1 MCFSKRKTKGTSGVY
16 LLLTMYDLHT
26 RNTHTHTH
34 KVLSKAYDHSLGG
47 RDFDRRLMEY
57 FSAEFKSR
65 TKIDSLT
72 LPRQT
77 LRLTYECERLKK
89 SMGTVTQPVK
99 LSLECFAND
108 KDLSGSTKRLAIV
121 MCRAEILRMDQR
133 VFASY
138 ILVYN
143 PMLIR
148 LITSY

>member
-1 MCFSKRKTKGTSGVY
+1 M
-16 LLLTMYDLHT
+16 
-26 RNTHTHTH
+26 
-34 KVLSKAYDHSLGG
+34 
-47 RDFDRRLMEY
+47 
-57 FSAEFKSR
+57 
-65 TKIDSLT
+65 
-72 LPRQT
+72 
-77 LRLTYECERLKK
+77 
-89 SMGTVTQPVK
+89 K

-148 LITSY
+148 LITNKLCRDKFIEMCADLLERIRIPLEDALAKSSEFTKIFRFW